1 MPKLND
7 GLVDHKLTTGS
18 YGYSAVNLDE
28 LGASEYT
35 LVTIVQ
41 DISSSVF
48 SFKDDMEKC
57 LKEIVKSC
65 KYSPRADN
73 LMIRLVGFNSNVSEI
88 HGFKLLEECNEAD
101 YDGVLNCSGA
111 TSLFDATEN
120 AIAASSNYGQNL
132 MQNGYGVNSIV
143 IVITDGCDNRSALT
157 KLGVNDALKQAM
169 MTENLESIVTILV
182 GVGVGQY
189 PEIGTRLTE
198 FKDEAGLT
206 QFVDIKDANAKSLAK
221 LADFISKSI
230 SAQSQS
236 LGSGLASIPL
246 DPKSVGFLNF

>member
-7 GLVDHKLTTGS
+7 GLVDHKLTTGGS
-18 YGYSAVNLDE
+18 YGYSAVSLDE

-41 DISSSVF
+41 DVSSSVS

-57 LKEIVKSC
+57 LKENVKSC

-73 LMIRLVGFNSNVSEI
+73 LMIRLVGFNANLNEI

-101 YDGVLNCSGA
+101 YDNVLHCHGC
-111 TSLFDATEN
+111 TSLFDAAEN
-120 AIAASSNYGQNL
+120 AISASSSYGQNL
-132 MQNGYGVNSIV
+132 TQNGYGVNSIV
-143 IVITDGCDNRSALT
+143 IVITDGCDNGSKLT
-157 KLGVNDALKQAM
+157 KLGVNDSLKQAM
-169 MTENLESIVTILV
+169 RAENLESIVTILV

-206 QFVDIKDANAKSLAK
+206 QFVDIKDADAKSLAK

-236 LGSGLASIPL
+236 LGSGGASTQLSSTP
-246 DPKSVGFLNF
+246 FLSF

>member
-18 YGYSAVNLDE
+18 YGYSAVSLED

-41 DISSSVF
+41 DISASVG
-48 SFKDDMEKC
+48 SFKNEMETC

-73 LMIRLVGFNSNVSEI
+73 LMIRLVGFNNNLSEI

-101 YDGVLNCSGA
+101 YNGVLFCKGS

-132 MQNGYGVNSIV
+132 TQNGYGVNSIV
-143 IVITDGCDNRSALT
+143 IVITDGCDNCSKLT
-157 KLGVNDALKQAM
+157 KLGVKDSLKEAM
-169 MTENLESIVTILV
+169 MAENLESIVTILV

-189 PEIGTRLTE
+189 PEVGPRLTE

-206 QFVDIKDANAKSLAK
+206 QFVDINDANAKSLAK

-236 LGSGLASIPL
+236 LGSGAASTQLSSTP
-246 DPKSVGFLNF
+246 FLSF